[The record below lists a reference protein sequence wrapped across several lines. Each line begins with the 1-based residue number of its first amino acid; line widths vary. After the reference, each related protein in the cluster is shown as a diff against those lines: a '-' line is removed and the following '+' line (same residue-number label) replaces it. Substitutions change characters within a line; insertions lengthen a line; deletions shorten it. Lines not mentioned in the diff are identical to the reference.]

1 MTKFITFEG
10 GEGSGK
16 TTMLAMMAER
26 LRGDGLTVK
35 TCHDP
40 GSTNIAINLRPLLL
54 DKQYN
59 ICREAELL
67 LYLAAR
73 AELVDKVI
81 KPTMERGQVDFI
93 ICDRFY
99 DSTAVYQGVIRGW
112 DEIRAWRE
120 EAPRSETTFLEVMH
134 LIFSGNIHPDYTF
147 LFDVDPVLGLKRS
160 KGIEIGEGRW
170 ELEGVE
176 VHKNINMAF
185 LDLAEMNDD
194 RIIIVDADQGK
205 EDVFTDL
212 LGIFMEEGLI

>member
-1 MTKFITFEG
+1 MTQFITFEG

-16 TTMLAMMAER
+16 TTMLAMMAEH
-26 LRGDGLTVK
+26 LRGKGFSVK

-54 DKQYN
+54 DKQYQ

-81 KPTMERGQVDFI
+81 KPTMERGKVDFI
-93 ICDRFY
+93 LCDRFY

-112 DEIRAWRE
+112 NEIRAWRE
-120 EAPRSETTFLEVMH
+120 EASRSEATFLEFMH
-134 LIFSGNIHPDYTF
+134 LLFSGNIHPDYTF
-147 LFDVDPVLGLKRS
+147 LFDVDPVLGLRRS
-160 KGIEIGEGRW
+160 KGIEINEGRW

-176 VHKNINMAF
+176 THKKINMAF
-185 LDLAEMNDD
+185 VDLAMQHE
-194 RIIIVDADQGK
+194 RFIIVDADQEK
-205 EDVFTDL
+205 EDVFCELVAD
-212 LGIFMEEGLI
+212 FMEEGLI

>member
-16 TTMLAMMAER
+16 TTMLAMISER
-26 LRGDGLTVK
+26 LRDEGFSVK

-54 DKQYN
+54 DKQYK

-73 AELVDKVI
+73 AELVDKI
-81 KPTMERGQVDFI
+81 IRPAIDRGQIDFI
-93 ICDRFY
+93 LCDRFY

-112 DEIRAWRE
+112 NDIRAWRE
-120 EAPRSETTFLEVMH
+120 EAPRSESTFLEIMH
-134 LIFSGNIHPDYTF
+134 LLFSGNIHPDCTF
-147 LFDVDPVLGLKRS
+147 LFDVNPVLGLNRS
-160 KGIEIGEGRW
+160 KGIEIDEGRW
-170 ELEGVE
+170 EEMGVE
-176 VHKNINMAF
+176 THSKINRAF
-185 LDLAEMNDD
+185 LELAEMDED
-194 RIIIVDADQGK
+194 RFIIIDANQEK

-212 LGIFMEEGLI
+212 FSYFMEEGLV